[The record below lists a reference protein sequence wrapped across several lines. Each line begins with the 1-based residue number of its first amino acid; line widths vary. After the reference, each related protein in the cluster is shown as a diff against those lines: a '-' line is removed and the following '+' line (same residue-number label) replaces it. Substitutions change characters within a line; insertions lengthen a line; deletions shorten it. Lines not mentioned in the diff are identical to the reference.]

1 MIRDAGY
8 EITFDWQ
15 QIIMKIIGMSMHKKN
30 EREFKNV
37 TFSSISGAKMPKA
50 QDMKLVWLWD

>member
-1 MIRDAGY
+1 LATDYHEDNWDEYA
-8 EITFDWQ
+8 Q
-15 QIIMKIIGMSMHKKN
+15 KN